1 MTGDKNTSFGVDDAS
16 LGRAVSPS
24 TVFTITDDNE
34 TAGGAFISPEGLSR
48 VEDGQ
53 RRHVDIPVLL
63 VVTDRR
69 ILFVSAA
76 DGTPGEDAGD
86 LSYGDIATVSVGAVT
101 DRQLEIATT
110 AGVSWQ
116 YTFPEGVEDAVD
128 EITRHLTWV
137 GTLRS
142 ELLRLSSDVEL
153 AAGEIREAAAA
164 REYDA
169 AIATYERVRSSV
181 DQLICRVQLT
191 DPIADDVLAPELTDI
206 ERILEDAHARLYIE
220 RARSRLELGDQLL
233 AVDRHEQAD
242 SVLTEARADYERAR
256 DVGEAVR
263 RGDAFQFGRQR
274 RLNEELDRLRWD
286 LEMVA
291 AEPIRQARE
300 AKLAAELESDRELAA
315 ESWESAFH
323 QYDYACTLDW
333 TTAGPPLDSETARRE
348 METAAEQSICLRI
361 ELAKERW
368 NGALDH
374 AESGAQKAAL
384 TGFREATDQLDQAH
398 ELAVAIESDSADE
411 IADHLDRIEHTLEQ
425 LRADEFVDPSDDAAE
440 TDGVPAGDG
449 GSVDTASDRPSS
461 SAQTAESDASSS
473 TSDESSPDIPS
484 IRDLEQLDT
493 HHEIALPDD
502 DESDRWMGSE
512 DAETRE
518 PRTEH
523 EERTADEETVEHA
536 VDSE

>member
-24 TVFTITDDNE
+24 TISTIIDDNE

-110 AGVSWQ
+110 DGVSWQ
-116 YTFPEGVEDAVD
+116 YRFPEGVEGAVD
-128 EITRHLTWV
+128 GIARHLTWV

-142 ELLRLSSDVEL
+142 EVLRLGSDVEL
-153 AAGEIREAAAA
+153 AAGEMQEAAAA

-169 AIATYERVRSSV
+169 ATATYDRVRSSV
-181 DQLICRVQLT
+181 DQLIGRVQLT
-191 DPIADDVLAPELTDI
+191 EPIADDVLAPELTDI

-291 AEPIRQARE
+291 AEPIRQARA

-323 QYDYACTLDW
+323 QYDYAQTLDW
-333 TTAGPPLDSETARRE
+333 TAEGPPLDPKAARRE
-348 METAAEQSICLRI
+348 METAAEQSIRLRV
-361 ELAKERW
+361 EVARERW
-368 NGALDH
+368 
-374 AESGAQKAAL
+374 ESGFAHVESGEQKAAL
-384 TGFREATDQLDQAH
+384 TGFQDAKDHLDQAH
-398 ELAVAIESDSADE
+398 ELAVAIESGSADE
-411 IADHLDRIEHTLEQ
+411 IADHLDRVEDTLEQ
-425 LRADEFVDPSDDAAE
+425 LRTDEFVDTSDDAAE
-440 TDGVPAGDG
+440 SDAVPAGDG
-449 GSVDTASDRPSS
+449 GSAVDTEDRSASSV
-461 SAQTAESDASSS
+461 QTAESDASSGA
-473 TSDESSPDIPS
+473 SDESAADLPS
-484 IRDLEQLDT
+484 LRDLEQLDT
-493 HHEIALPDD
+493 HHEIALPTDD
-502 DESDRWMGSE
+502 DSDRWMGSE

-518 PRTEH
+518 SRTEH